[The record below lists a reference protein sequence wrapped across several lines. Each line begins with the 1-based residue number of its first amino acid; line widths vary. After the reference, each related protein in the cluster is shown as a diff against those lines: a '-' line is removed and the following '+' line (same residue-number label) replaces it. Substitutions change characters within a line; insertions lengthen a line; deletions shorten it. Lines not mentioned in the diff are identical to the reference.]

1 LNRNDGGNVA
11 NQTDP
16 TTFEAATVEA
26 APPAAPSAADAET
39 QQRLTA
45 LLGQLTLAEKVQLL
59 TGRDFWTTWPME
71 KIGLRRILVSDGP
84 SGVRGEVWDERS
96 PSLNLPSA
104 TALSSSWD
112 TGIAARYGA
121 ASAVEAR
128 RKGVD
133 VVLGPT
139 INLHRSP
146 LGGRHFEAFSEDPVL
161 TAELAAAYVDGVQQ
175 NGVGATPKHYIAND
189 YETDR
194 FTANTVVSD
203 RALRELYL
211 LAFEKAIVDSHAWLV
226 MSSYNAVNGPT
237 VTENELLETPLNSE
251 WGFDG
256 VVISDWTAVRSV
268 ESAKHSQDLVMPG
281 PAGPWGDALV
291 EAVNNGDVPEAAVDR
306 KVLRLL
312 QLAARVGALEGFDAV
327 AETPGT
333 VEDGIAFAREAAAEG
348 SVLVRNENNELPWS
362 ADALKKVAVIGHNA
376 VFARTQGGGSATV
389 LPEKV
394 VTPLEALTEVLGA
407 DDGSTEL
414 VYSVGAVVQEGIA
427 ELPLDRITNPA
438 TGEPGAHVRFLDGA
452 GTAIFEEDRRATAL
466 VYFGGDA
473 PIADMAVFEFA
484 TTYLPEVTGTILL
497 GFASVGTGRIFVN
510 GELVREATSEAV
522 GTDLGAAFLSPPS
535 VSVPVEVVEG
545 EPVDFRVEFTP
556 PSGGALVG
564 ALSITFGIE
573 PDDSDPDGLIAEA
586 VEAARDAEVAL
597 VVVGT
602 NSRVESEGYD
612 RSSLALPGRQDD
624 LVRAVAAVNPRT
636 VVVVNSGSPVLLPWR
651 EDVAAVLFTYFGGQ
665 EYGNA
670 LTDILFG
677 DKEPGGRLPT
687 TWPITEADVPVI
699 DVTPVD
705 GDVRY
710 DEGIHIGYRAWL
722 KAGTQPAYEFGYGL
736 GYTRFELSDAQVTGF
751 AESASGSAD
760 PAAIAP
766 AELSVTVTNV
776 GERAGKH
783 VVQVYAERADSAVDR
798 PVRWLVGFA
807 PVRIAAG
814 ASETVRIPVSTR
826 ALAYWSNGWNYE
838 SGDFTLRV
846 GSSVSDLPESVVV
859 TL

>member
-1 LNRNDGGNVA
+1 VA
-11 NQTDP
+11 EQNP
-16 TTFEAATVEA
+16 TTVD
-26 APPAAPSAADAET
+26 DAGVLA
-39 QQRLTA
+39 RLST
-45 LLGQLTLAEKVQLL
+45 LLESLTLEEKVQLL
-59 TGRDFWTTWPME
+59 TGRDFWTTWPID
-71 KIGLRRILVSDGP
+71 KIGLRRMLVSDGP

-104 TALSSSWD
+104 TSLSSSWD
-112 TGIAARYGA
+112 TTIAARYGA

-161 TAELAAAYVDGVQQ
+161 TAELAAAYVSGVQD

-189 YETDR
+189 FETDR
-194 FTANTVVSD
+194 FTADVQVSD

-226 MSSYNAVNGPT
+226 MSAYNSINGAT
-237 VTENELLETPLNSE
+237 ATENELLETPLNSE

-268 ESAKHSQDLVMPG
+268 NSAKFSQDLVMPG
-281 PAGPWGDALV
+281 PAGPWGENLV
-291 EAVNNGDVPEAAVDR
+291 AAVREGAVEESAIDR

-312 QLAARVGALEGFDAV
+312 QLAARVGALEGFEPAV
-327 AETPGT
+327 AAPTT
-333 VEDGIAFAREAAAEG
+333 VEDGIAFAREAAVEG
-348 SVLVRNENNELPWS
+348 SVLLRNSNAELPWS
-362 ADALKKVAVIGHNA
+362 PNELTSVALIGHNA

-394 VTPLEALTEVLGA
+394 VTPIEAITAALGETDLSYA
-407 DDGSTEL
+407 
-414 VYSVGAVVQEGIA
+414 VGAVVQEGIA
-427 ELPLDRITNPA
+427 ELPLERITNPV
-438 TGEPGAHVRFLDGA
+438 TGEPGAHVRFLDADGA
-452 GTAIFEEDRRATAL
+452 ELFNEDRRATSL

-473 PIADMAVFEFA
+473 PIAEMATFEFH
-484 TTYLPEVTGTILL
+484 TQYTPEVTGEILL
-497 GFASVGTGRIFVN
+497 GFASVGHGTIFVN
-510 GELVREATSEAV
+510 GELVHEATSTAV

-535 VSVPVEVVEG
+535 VSTPVQVVAG
-545 EPVDFRVEFTP
+545 EPIDFRVEFVP
-556 PSGGALVG
+556 PTDSALAGAF
-564 ALSITFGIE
+564 SINFGIE
-573 PDDSDPDGLIAEA
+573 PDDSAPDALIADA
-586 VEAARDAEVAL
+586 VAVAKASDVAL

-612 RSSLALPGRQDD
+612 RSSLALPGRQDE
-624 LVRAVAAVNPRT
+624 LVAAVAAANPRT
-636 VVVVNSGSPVLLPWR
+636 VVIVNAGSPVLMPWR
-651 EDVAAVLFTYFGGQ
+651 DDVAAIVVTYFGGQ

-670 LTDILFG
+670 LADIVFG
-677 DKEPGGRLPT
+677 AKEPGGRLPT
-687 TWPITEADVPVI
+687 TWPQTEADVPVI

-705 GDVRY
+705 GVVRY

-722 KAGTQPAYEFGYGL
+722 KAGTTPAFEFGYGQ
-736 GYTRFELSDAQVTGF
+736 GYTTWTMADASLSEFSDTEVSTAT
-751 AESASGSAD
+751 
-760 PAAIAP
+760 
-766 AELSVTVTNV
+766 LTVTATNT

-783 VVQVYAERADSAVDR
+783 VVQVYAERAASAVDR

-807 PVRIAAG
+807 PVRLAAG
-814 ASETVRIPVSTR
+814 QSETVTVTVPKRS
-826 ALAYWSNGWNYE
+826 LAYWDNGWQYE
-838 SGDFTLRV
+838 AGEFTLRV
-846 GSSVSDLPESVVV
+846 GSSVSDLPLQVGV

>member
-16 TTFEAATVEA
+16 TTSEAASTAV
-26 APPAAPSAADAET
+26 STDTET

-45 LLGQLTLAEKVQLL
+45 LLNRLTLEEKVQLL

-104 TALSSSWD
+104 TSLSSSWD

-161 TAELAAAYVDGVQQ
+161 TAELAAAYVDGVQR

-194 FTANTVVSD
+194 FTANTVVSE

-291 EAVNNGDVPEAAVDR
+291 AAVTNGDVPEEAVDR

-333 VEDGIAFAREAAAEG
+333 VEDGVSFAREAAVEG
-348 SVLVRNENNELPWS
+348 SVLVRNENSELPWS

-394 VTPLEALTEVLGA
+394 VTPIEALTEVLSA
-407 DDGSTEL
+407 GSTEL

-427 ELPLDRITNPA
+427 ELPLDRITNPV
-438 TGEPGAHVRFLDGA
+438 TGEPGAHVRFLDTD
-452 GTAIFEEDRRATAL
+452 GTAMFEEDRRATAL

-535 VSVPVEVVEG
+535 VSVPVDVVEG
-545 EPVDFRVEFTP
+545 EPVDLRVEFTP
-556 PSGGALVG
+556 PGGGALVG

-573 PDDSDPDGLIAEA
+573 PDDSDPDGLIAAA

-687 TWPITEADVPVI
+687 TWPITETDVPVI

-751 AESASGSAD
+751 AEAASGSAD

-807 PVRIAAG
+807 PVRIEAG

-826 ALAYWSNGWNYE
+826 SLAYWSDEWNYE
-838 SGDFTLRV
+838 AGDFTLRV